1 MGDNCQ
7 VSPQK
12 ARITILHEREF
23 QRSHSYIHYAI
34 VICFA
39 TVVFI
44 QKNLF
49 NSEKFLSRFY
59 FHFQTV
65 LRLLNLLL
73 SFLVSLFYS
82 IIRVL

>member
-23 QRSHSYIHYAI
+23 QRSHSYNHYAI

-49 NSEKFLSRFY
+49 NSENFY
-59 FHFQTV
+59 LDFIFIFKQ
-65 LRLLNLLL
+65 
-73 SFLVSLFYS
+73 SFDY
-82 IIRVL
+82 